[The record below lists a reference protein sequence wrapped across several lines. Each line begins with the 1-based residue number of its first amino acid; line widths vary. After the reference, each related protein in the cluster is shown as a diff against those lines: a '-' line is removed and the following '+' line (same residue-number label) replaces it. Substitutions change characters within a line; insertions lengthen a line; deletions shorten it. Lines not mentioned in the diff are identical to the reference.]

1 VFKTEGIGYQYS
13 GFPLASMYKDEDEI
27 YQFPLN
33 YGDKDT
39 STFNFKFSIPGDL
52 FALVQDGT
60 RYNDADGWGTIK
72 TPFKEYTN
80 VLRLRTYVDEID
92 TVTSQFGRF
101 PLPRKTLS
109 YKWLSLSERIPVM
122 EVSGT
127 VNAITGT
134 FTPTQVRYRDG
145 FIGRLDAKEANGIN
159 PHFQVSVYPNPAVDI
174 LQVEGGMV
182 SDVWVATDLAGTEL
196 PVVWIAP
203 GLMDVR
209 DWKPGVYTLRNGHC
223 IVKVCKL

>member
-1 VFKTEGIGYQYS
+1 
-13 GFPLASMYKDEDEI
+13 M
-27 YQFPLN
+27 
-33 YGDKDT
+33 
-39 STFNFKFSIPGDL
+39 
-52 FALVQDGT
+52 
-60 RYNDADGWGTIK
+60 
-72 TPFKEYTN
+72 
-80 VLRLRTYVDEID
+80 
-92 TVTSQFGRF
+92 
-101 PLPRKTLS
+101 
-109 YKWLSLSERIPVM
+109 
-122 EVSGT
+122 
-127 VNAITGT
+127 
-134 FTPTQVRYRDG
+134 
-145 FIGRLDAKEANGIN
+145 DAKEANGIN